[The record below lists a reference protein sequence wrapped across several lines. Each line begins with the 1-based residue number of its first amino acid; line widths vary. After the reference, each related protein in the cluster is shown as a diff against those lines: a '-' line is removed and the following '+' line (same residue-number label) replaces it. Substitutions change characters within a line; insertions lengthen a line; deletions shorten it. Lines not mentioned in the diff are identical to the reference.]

1 MSIVPITC
9 MMGWSGSVVYG
20 LHHYYRLQASK
31 PLYWVTVASL
41 VAFTIAG
48 CLLDDCLLDHPLIGI

>member
-1 MSIVPITC
+1 